1 MMYLSMCQVMV
12 MVMNKKYKKIT
23 FKRSNPER
31 SFTFS
36 GTPQENVMLIYIRV
50 FVVLIWQCSRKES
63 EKLDIT
69 FRQTQLCLPEFRK
82 YYKYS
87 IFSKFIDI
95 NWASLVGLFCH
106 TLGLGV

>member
-1 MMYLSMCQVMV
+1 M
-12 MVMNKKYKKIT
+12 
-23 FKRSNPER
+23 E
-31 SFTFS
+31 S
-36 GTPQENVMLIYIRV
+36 GQDVQDGWSGKLDAYNVMLIYIRV
-50 FVVLIWQCSRKES
+50 FVVLTWHYSRKES

-69 FRQTQLCLPEFRK
+69 FRQTQLCLPEFWK

-95 NWASLVGLFCH
+95 NWACLVGLFCH